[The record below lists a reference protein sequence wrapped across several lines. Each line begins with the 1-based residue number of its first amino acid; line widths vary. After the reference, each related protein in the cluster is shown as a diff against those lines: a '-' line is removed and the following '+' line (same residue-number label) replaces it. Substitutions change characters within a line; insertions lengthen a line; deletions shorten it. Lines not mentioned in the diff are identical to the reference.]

1 MKMEKEEEKE
11 KTACSKLLSEVLL
24 QEFHALI
31 DKTLQKHT
39 ALKQQMNST
48 QASEVG
54 EICEEKNKKRGQ
66 KRFL

>member
-31 DKTLQKHT
+31 DRTLQKHT
-39 ALKQQMNST
+39 ALKQQMN
-48 QASEVG
+48 
-54 EICEEKNKKRGQ
+54 
-66 KRFL
+66 